1 MGDLDFDELDKAINE
16 LYETLGLDDEP
27 DNGAGA
33 QSMSKDDDSNRP
45 VADGDDNKSTDKSVA
60 GPAKSSKRRPIQ
72 DVRRPVA
79 SNQEQSN
86 ASSDTTNSSLDDGG
100 HGRFMDMVHPS
111 SDTQLQHKHNF
122 ASERQAELDAKLATE
137 AESAE
142 SNQDDTKSQEP
153 VQIAISIE
161 EDDAAIESTTK
172 PTSIQIDDSDNIE
185 IGTEA
190 ETKPEPESE
199 SQTEAEPESKAVA
212 ETGESSVQST
222 TKPQVTTAGRRGVQ
236 YRGDN
241 RRTRH
246 DLAQPLP
253 VTPVALSASE
263 VLSDDVGAKQYDTPF
278 LPDAKVS
285 KRPLGQVNRRL
296 EAAKPKAASNQST
309 DNHQS
314 ETSDVKLDVVAAK
327 PTKSKT
333 SEVVKS
339 RHETKPH
346 QAMSRRDYT
355 RLHQT
360 ESGQPVASRHSVSTS
375 DDGLTLNTRRSKT
388 LVIIGRILLFL
399 AIIIIGGLTGMAFY
413 YYGG

>member
-60 GPAKSSKRRPIQ
+60 GSAKSSKRRPIQ

-79 SNQEQSN
+79 SDQEQSD
-86 ASSDTTNSSLDDGG
+86 ASSDATNSLPDDGG

-111 SDTQLQHKHNF
+111 SDAQLQHKHNF

-137 AESAE
+137 AESAG
-142 SNQDDTKSQEP
+142 SNQDGAKPQEP
-153 VQIAISIE
+153 VQIAVSVE
-161 EDDAAIESTTK
+161 EDDVVIESATK
-172 PTSIQIDDSDNIE
+172 PTSIQIDDSDNVE
-185 IGTEA
+185 IDTET
-190 ETKPEPESE
+190 ETEPESG
-199 SQTEAEPESKAVA
+199 SKTEAEPEFKT
-212 ETGESSVQST
+212 ETDAGKSSAQST

-285 KRPLGQVNRRL
+285 KRPLGQVNRRP
-296 EAAKPKAASNQST
+296 EVAKPKTADNQST
-309 DNHQS
+309 DNHRS
-314 ETSDVKLDVVAAK
+314 EASDVKLDVVATK
-327 PTKSKT
+327 PTKPKT
-333 SEVVKS
+333 SEVIKS

-360 ESGQPVASRHSVSTS
+360 ESGQPVASRHSVSAS
-375 DDGLTLNTRRSKT
+375 DDGLTLNTRRSRT

>member
-60 GPAKSSKRRPIQ
+60 GSAKSSKRRPIQ

-79 SNQEQSN
+79 SDQEQSD
-86 ASSDTTNSSLDDGG
+86 ASSDTTNSSPDDGG

-142 SNQDDTKSQEP
+142 SDRDDTKPQEP
-153 VQIAISIE
+153 VQIAVSIE

-172 PTSIQIDDSDNIE
+172 PTSIQIDDSDNVE
-185 IGTEA
+185 IDTET
-190 ETKPEPESE
+190 ETEPESE
-199 SQTEAEPESKAVA
+199 SQTEAETESKAAA
-212 ETGESSVQST
+212 ETSEPLVQST
-222 TKPQVTTAGRRGVQ
+222 SKPQVTTAGRRGVQ

-263 VLSDDVGAKQYDTPF
+263 VVPDDVGAKQYDTPF

-296 EAAKPKAASNQST
+296 EAAKPKVASNQST

-314 ETSDVKLDVVAAK
+314 ETSDVKPDVVAAK

-360 ESGQPVASRHSVSTS
+360 ESGQPVASRHSVSAS
-375 DDGLTLNTRRSKT
+375 DDGLTLNTRRSRA
-388 LVIIGRILLFL
+388 LAIIGRILLFL
-399 AIIIIGGLTGMAFY
+399 AIIIIGGLTGVAFY

>member
-27 DNGAGA
+27 DNKAGA
-33 QSMSKDDDSNRP
+33 QSMPKDDDSNRP
-45 VADGDDNKSTDKSVA
+45 VTDGDDNEPAVESVVE
-60 GPAKSSKRRPIQ
+60 PAKSSKRRPIQ

-79 SNQEQSN
+79 SDQEQSDV
-86 ASSDTTNSSLDDGG
+86 SSDTTNSSPDDGG

-122 ASERQAELDAKLATE
+122 ASERQAELDAKLATG
-137 AESAE
+137 AESAD
-142 SNQDDTKSQEP
+142 SNQGGTKPQEP
-153 VQIAISIE
+153 VQIAVSVE
-161 EDDAAIESTTK
+161 EDDVVIESATK
-172 PTSIQIDDSDNIE
+172 PTSIQIDDSDNVE
-185 IGTEA
+185 IDTET
-190 ETKPEPESE
+190 ETEPESG
-199 SQTEAEPESKAVA
+199 SKTEAEPEFKT
-212 ETGESSVQST
+212 ETGEPLEQST
-222 TKPQVTTAGRRGVQ
+222 TKPRVTTAGRRGVQ

-253 VTPVALSASE
+253 VAPVALSASE
-263 VLSDDVGAKQYDTPF
+263 VVSDDVGVKQYDTPF

-285 KRPLGQVNRRL
+285 KRPLGQVNRRP
-296 EAAKPKAASNQST
+296 EVAKPKTADNQST
-309 DNHQS
+309 DNHRS
-314 ETSDVKLDVVAAK
+314 ETSDVKPDVVAAK

-375 DDGLTLNTRRSKT
+375 DDGLTLNTRRSRA

>member
-27 DNGAGA
+27 DNEAGA
-33 QSMSKDDDSNRP
+33 QSMPKDDDSNRP

-60 GPAKSSKRRPIQ
+60 GSAKSSKRRPIQ

-79 SNQEQSN
+79 SDQEQSD
-86 ASSDTTNSSLDDGG
+86 ASLDATNSLPDDGG

-111 SDTQLQHKHNF
+111 SDAQLQHKHNF
-122 ASERQAELDAKLATE
+122 APERQAELDAKLATE
-137 AESAE
+137 VESAD
-142 SNQDDTKSQEP
+142 SNQGGTKPQEP
-153 VQIAISIE
+153 VQIAVSVE
-161 EDDAAIESTTK
+161 EDDVVIESATK
-172 PTSIQIDDSDNIE
+172 PTSIQIDDSDNVE
-185 IGTEA
+185 IDTET
-190 ETKPEPESE
+190 ETEPESG
-199 SQTEAEPESKAVA
+199 SKTEAEPEFKT
-212 ETGESSVQST
+212 ETGEPLEQST
-222 TKPQVTTAGRRGVQ
+222 TKPRVTTAGRRGVQ

-285 KRPLGQVNRRL
+285 KRPLGQVNRRP
-296 EAAKPKAASNQST
+296 EVAKPKTADNQST

-346 QAMSRRDYT
+346 QVMSRRDYT

-360 ESGQPVASRHSVSTS
+360 ESGQPVASRHSVSAS
-375 DDGLTLNTRRSKT
+375 DDGLTLNTRRSRA

>member
-60 GPAKSSKRRPIQ
+60 GSAKSSKRRPIQ

-79 SNQEQSN
+79 SDQEQSD
-86 ASSDTTNSSLDDGG
+86 ASSDTTNSSPDGGG

-153 VQIAISIE
+153 VQIAVSIE
-161 EDDAAIESTTK
+161 EDDAVIESTTK
-172 PTSIQIDDSDNIE
+172 PTSIQIDDSDNVE
-185 IGTEA
+185 INTET
-190 ETKPEPESE
+190 ETKPESK
-199 SQTEAEPESKAVA
+199 SQTEAEPESKVVA

-253 VTPVALSASE
+253 VAPVALSASE
-263 VLSDDVGAKQYDTPF
+263 VVPDDVGAKQYDTPF

-375 DDGLTLNTRRSKT
+375 DDGLTLNTRRSKA

>member
-27 DNGAGA
+27 DNEAGA
-33 QSMSKDDDSNRP
+33 QSMSKDDDSNRL
-45 VADGDDNKSTDKSVA
+45 VADGDDNKPVVESVVE
-60 GPAKSSKRRPIQ
+60 PAKSSKRRPIQ

-79 SNQEQSN
+79 SDQEQSDV
-86 ASSDTTNSSLDDGG
+86 SSDTTNSSPDDGG

-161 EDDAAIESTTK
+161 EDDAVIESTTK
-172 PTSIQIDDSDNIE
+172 PTSIQIDDSDNVE
-185 IGTEA
+185 IDTET
-190 ETKPEPESE
+190 ETEPESE

-212 ETGESSVQST
+212 ETGESSVQPTS
-222 TKPQVTTAGRRGVQ
+222 KPQVTTAGRRGVQ

-263 VLSDDVGAKQYDTPF
+263 VVSDDVGAKQYDTPF

-296 EAAKPKAASNQST
+296 EAASNQST

-314 ETSDVKLDVVAAK
+314 ETSDVKPDVVVAK

-333 SEVVKS
+333 SDAIKS
-339 RHETKPH
+339 RHGTKPH

-360 ESGQPVASRHSVSTS
+360 ESGQPVASRHSVSAS
-375 DDGLTLNTRRSKT
+375 DDGLTLNTKRSKT

>member
-27 DNGAGA
+27 DNEAGA

-45 VADGDDNKSTDKSVA
+45 VADGDDNKSTDKSIA
-60 GPAKSSKRRPIQ
+60 GSVKSSKRRPIQ

-79 SNQEQSN
+79 SDQEQSDV
-86 ASSDTTNSSLDDGG
+86 SSDTTNSSPDDGG

-153 VQIAISIE
+153 VQIAVSIE
-161 EDDAAIESTTK
+161 EDDAVIESTTK

-185 IGTEA
+185 IGTET
-190 ETKPEPESE
+190 ETKPESK
-199 SQTEAEPESKAVA
+199 SQTETKTESEATA
-212 ETGESSVQST
+212 ETSEPLVQPTS
-222 TKPQVTTAGRRGVQ
+222 KPQVTTAGRRGVQ

-296 EAAKPKAASNQST
+296 EAAKPKVASNQSA

-360 ESGQPVASRHSVSTS
+360 ESGQPVASRHSVSAS
-375 DDGLTLNTRRSKT
+375 DDGLTLNTRRSKA

>member
-27 DNGAGA
+27 DNGARA

-60 GPAKSSKRRPIQ
+60 ESAKSSMRRPIQ

-79 SNQEQSN
+79 SDQEQSD
-86 ASSDTTNSSLDDGG
+86 ASSDTTKSSPDDGG

-161 EDDAAIESTTK
+161 EDDAVIESTTK
-172 PTSIQIDDSDNIE
+172 PTSIQIDDSDNVE
-185 IGTEA
+185 IDTET
-190 ETKPEPESE
+190 ETEPESE
-199 SQTEAEPESKAVA
+199 SQTEAEPEFKTEA

-241 RRTRH
+241 RRTRY

-263 VLSDDVGAKQYDTPF
+263 VVSDDVGAKQYDTPF

-360 ESGQPVASRHSVSTS
+360 ESGQPVASRHSVSAS

>member
-27 DNGAGA
+27 DNEAGA

-45 VADGDDNKSTDKSVA
+45 IADGDDNKSVVESA
-60 GPAKSSKRRPIQ
+60 AEPAKSSRRRPIQ

-79 SNQEQSN
+79 SDQEQSD

-153 VQIAISIE
+153 VQIAVSIE
-161 EDDAAIESTTK
+161 EDDAVIESTTK
-172 PTSIQIDDSDNIE
+172 PTSIQIDDSDDVE
-185 IGTEA
+185 IGTET
-190 ETKPEPESE
+190 ETEPESE
-199 SQTEAEPESKAVA
+199 SKTEAKTESEATA

-253 VTPVALSASE
+253 VASVALSASE
-263 VLSDDVGAKQYDTPF
+263 VVSDNVGAKQYDTPF

-285 KRPLGQVNRRL
+285 KRPLGQVNRRP
-296 EAAKPKAASNQST
+296 EAAKPKATDNQST

-314 ETSDVKLDVVAAK
+314 EASDVKPDVVATK

-333 SEVVKS
+333 SDAIKP

-346 QAMSRRDYT
+346 QVMSRRDYT

-375 DDGLTLNTRRSKT
+375 DDGLTLNTRRSRA

>member
-27 DNGAGA
+27 DNEAGA
-33 QSMSKDDDSNRP
+33 QSTSKDDDSNRP

-60 GPAKSSKRRPIQ
+60 GSAKSSKRRPIQ

-79 SNQEQSN
+79 SDQEQSD
-86 ASSDTTNSSLDDGG
+86 ASSDTTNSSPDDGG

-153 VQIAISIE
+153 VQIAVSIE
-161 EDDAAIESTTK
+161 EDDAVIESTTK

-190 ETKPEPESE
+190 ETKPESK
-199 SQTEAEPESKAVA
+199 SQTEAEPESEATA
-212 ETGESSVQST
+212 ETGEPLVQPTS
-222 TKPQVTTAGRRGVQ
+222 KPQVTTAGRRGVQ

-263 VLSDDVGAKQYDTPF
+263 VVSDDVGAKQYDTPF

-296 EAAKPKAASNQST
+296 EAVKPKAASNQST

-339 RHETKPH
+339 CHETKPH

-399 AIIIIGGLTGMAFY
+399 AIIIIGGLAGMAFY

>member
-27 DNGAGA
+27 DNEAGA

-79 SNQEQSN
+79 SDQEQSG
-86 ASSDTTNSSLDDGG
+86 ASSDTTNSSPDDGG

-153 VQIAISIE
+153 VQIAVSIE
-161 EDDAAIESTTK
+161 EDDAVIESTTK

-190 ETKPEPESE
+190 ETKPESK
-199 SQTEAEPESKAVA
+199 SQTEAKMESEATA
-212 ETGESSVQST
+212 ETDEPLVQPTS
-222 TKPQVTTAGRRGVQ
+222 KPQVTTAGRRGVQ

-263 VLSDDVGAKQYDTPF
+263 VVSDDVGAKQYDTPF

-296 EAAKPKAASNQST
+296 EAAKPKVASNQSA

-314 ETSDVKLDVVAAK
+314 ETSDVKPDVVATK

-360 ESGQPVASRHSVSTS
+360 ESGQPVASRHSVSAP

>member
-1 MGDLDFDELDKAINE
+1 MGDLDFGELDKAINE
-16 LYETLGLDDEP
+16 LYESLGLDDGP

-45 VADGDDNKSTDKSVA
+45 VADGDDNKSTDMSVV
-60 GPAKSSKRRPIQ
+60 GSAKSSKRRPIQ

-79 SNQEQSN
+79 SDQEQSD
-86 ASSDTTNSSLDDGG
+86 ASSDTTNSSPDDGG

-142 SNQDDTKSQEP
+142 SDRDDTKPQEP
-153 VQIAISIE
+153 VQIAVSIE

-185 IGTEA
+185 IDTET
-190 ETKPEPESE
+190 ETKPESK
-199 SQTEAEPESKAVA
+199 SQTEAKTESKAVA
-212 ETGESSVQST
+212 ETGESSAQSI

-253 VTPVALSASE
+253 VAPVALSASE
-263 VLSDDVGAKQYDTPF
+263 VVSDDVGAKQYDTPF

-296 EAAKPKAASNQST
+296 EVAKPKAASNQST
-309 DNHQS
+309 DNYQS
-314 ETSDVKLDVVAAK
+314 ETSDVKPDVVAAK

-375 DDGLTLNTRRSKT
+375 GDGLTLNTKRSKT

-399 AIIIIGGLTGMAFY
+399 AIIIIGGLTGIAFY

>member
-60 GPAKSSKRRPIQ
+60 GSAKSSKRRPIQ

-153 VQIAISIE
+153 VQIAVSIE
-161 EDDAAIESTTK
+161 EDDAVIESTTK

-199 SQTEAEPESKAVA
+199 SQTEAEPECKAVA
-212 ETGESSVQST
+212 ENGE
-222 TKPQVTTAGRRGVQ
+222 
-236 YRGDN
+236 
-241 RRTRH
+241 
-246 DLAQPLP
+246 
-253 VTPVALSASE
+253 
-263 VLSDDVGAKQYDTPF
+263 
-278 LPDAKVS
+278 
-285 KRPLGQVNRRL
+285 
-296 EAAKPKAASNQST
+296 
-309 DNHQS
+309 
-314 ETSDVKLDVVAAK
+314 
-327 PTKSKT
+327 
-333 SEVVKS
+333 
-339 RHETKPH
+339 
-346 QAMSRRDYT
+346 
-355 RLHQT
+355 
-360 ESGQPVASRHSVSTS
+360 
-375 DDGLTLNTRRSKT
+375 
-388 LVIIGRILLFL
+388 
-399 AIIIIGGLTGMAFY
+399 
-413 YYGG
+413 

>member
-60 GPAKSSKRRPIQ
+60 GSVKSSKRRPIQ

-79 SNQEQSN
+79 SDQEQSN
-86 ASSDTTNSSLDDGG
+86 ASSDATNSSPDDGG

-142 SNQDDTKSQEP
+142 SDRGDTKPQEP
-153 VQIAISIE
+153 VQIAVSIE
-161 EDDAAIESTTK
+161 EDDAVIESTTK
-172 PTSIQIDDSDNIE
+172 PTSIQIDDSDNVE
-185 IGTEA
+185 IGTET
-190 ETKPEPESE
+190 ETEPESE

-212 ETGESSVQST
+212 ETGEPLVQPTS
-222 TKPQVTTAGRRGVQ
+222 KPQVTTAGRRGVQ

-263 VLSDDVGAKQYDTPF
+263 VLSDGVGAKQYDTPF

-360 ESGQPVASRHSVSTS
+360 ESGQPVASRHPVSTS

>member
-60 GPAKSSKRRPIQ
+60 GSAKSSKRRPIQ

-79 SNQEQSN
+79 SDQEQSD
-86 ASSDTTNSSLDDGG
+86 ASSDTTNSSPDDGG

-142 SNQDDTKSQEP
+142 SDRDDTKPQEP
-153 VQIAISIE
+153 VQIAVSIE

-172 PTSIQIDDSDNIE
+172 PTSIQIDDSDNVE
-185 IGTEA
+185 IDTET
-190 ETKPEPESE
+190 ETEPESE
-199 SQTEAEPESKAVA
+199 SQTEAETESKAAA
-212 ETGESSVQST
+212 ETSEPLVQST
-222 TKPQVTTAGRRGVQ
+222 SKPQVTTAGRRGVQ

-263 VLSDDVGAKQYDTPF
+263 VVPDDVGAKQYDTPF

-296 EAAKPKAASNQST
+296 EAAKPKVASNQST

-314 ETSDVKLDVVAAK
+314 ETSDVKPDVVAAK

-360 ESGQPVASRHSVSTS
+360 ESGQPVASRHSVSAS
-375 DDGLTLNTRRSKT
+375 DDGLTLNTRRSRA
-388 LVIIGRILLFL
+388 LAIIGRILLFL
-399 AIIIIGGLTGMAFY
+399 AIIIIGGLTGIAFY

>member
-16 LYETLGLDDEP
+16 LYETLGLDDES
-27 DNGAGA
+27 DNEAGA
-33 QSMSKDDDSNRP
+33 QSITKDDGGNRP
-45 VADGDDNKSTDKSVA
+45 VADGDDDKSTGKGATEPVKS
-60 GPAKSSKRRPIQ
+60 PKRRSIQ
-72 DVRRPVA
+72 DVRRPVT
-79 SNQEQSN
+79 SDQEQSD
-86 ASSDTTNSSLDDGG
+86 ASSDATNSLPDDGG

-111 SDTQLQHKHNF
+111 SDAQLQHKHNF
-122 ASERQAELDAKLATE
+122 ASERQAELDAKLATG
-137 AESAE
+137 AESAD
-142 SNQDDTKSQEP
+142 SNQDGAKPREP
-153 VQIAISIE
+153 VQIAVSVE
-161 EDDAAIESTTK
+161 EDDVVIESATK
-172 PTSIQIDDSDNIE
+172 PTSIQIDDSDNVE
-185 IGTEA
+185 IDAKT
-190 ETKPEPESE
+190 ETKPESK

-263 VLSDDVGAKQYDTPF
+263 VVSDDVGAKQYDTPF

-285 KRPLGQVNRRL
+285 KRPLGQVNRRP
-296 EAAKPKAASNQST
+296 EVAKPKAASNQST

-314 ETSDVKLDVVAAK
+314 ETSDVKPDVVVAK

-346 QAMSRRDYT
+346 QAMLRRDYT

-375 DDGLTLNTRRSKT
+375 DDGLTLNTRRSKA

>member
-16 LYETLGLDDEP
+16 LYETLGLDDES
-27 DNGAGA
+27 DNEAGA
-33 QSMSKDDDSNRP
+33 QSITKDDGGNRP
-45 VADGDDNKSTDKSVA
+45 VADGDDDKSTGKGATEPVKS
-60 GPAKSSKRRPIQ
+60 PKRRSIQ

-79 SNQEQSN
+79 SNQEQSD
-86 ASSDTTNSSLDDGG
+86 ASLDATNSLPDDGG

-111 SDTQLQHKHNF
+111 SDAQLQHKHNF

-137 AESAE
+137 AESAD
-142 SNQDDTKSQEP
+142 SNQDGAKPQEP
-153 VQIAISIE
+153 VQIAVSVE
-161 EDDAAIESTTK
+161 EDDVVIESATK
-172 PTSIQIDDSDNIE
+172 PTSIQIDDSDNVE
-185 IGTEA
+185 IDTET
-190 ETKPEPESE
+190 ETEPESG
-199 SQTEAEPESKAVA
+199 SKTEAEPESKT
-212 ETGESSVQST
+212 ETDESLVRST

-253 VTPVALSASE
+253 VAPVALSASE
-263 VLSDDVGAKQYDTPF
+263 VVSDDVGAKQYDTPF

-285 KRPLGQVNRRL
+285 KRPLGQVNRRP
-296 EAAKPKAASNQST
+296 EVAKPKTADDQST
-309 DNHQS
+309 DNHRS
-314 ETSDVKLDVVAAK
+314 ETSDVKLDVVATK
-327 PTKSKT
+327 PTKPKA
-333 SEVVKS
+333 SEVIKS

-360 ESGQPVASRHSVSTS
+360 ESGQPVASRHSVSAS
-375 DDGLTLNTRRSKT
+375 DDGLTLNTRRSRT

>member
-27 DNGAGA
+27 DNEAGA

-45 VADGDDNKSTDKSVA
+45 IADGDDNKSVVESA
-60 GPAKSSKRRPIQ
+60 AEPAKSSRRRPIQ

-79 SNQEQSN
+79 SDQEQSD

-142 SNQDDTKSQEP
+142 SNQDDTKPQEP
-153 VQIAISIE
+153 VQIAVSIE
-161 EDDAAIESTTK
+161 EDDAVIESTTK
-172 PTSIQIDDSDNIE
+172 PTSIQIDDSDNVE
-185 IGTEA
+185 IGTET
-190 ETKPEPESE
+190 ETEPESE
-199 SQTEAEPESKAVA
+199 SQTEAETESEAVA
-212 ETGESSVQST
+212 ETGESFVQPTS
-222 TKPQVTTAGRRGVQ
+222 KPQVTTAGRRGVQ

-253 VTPVALSASE
+253 VTPVALSTSE
-263 VLSDDVGAKQYDTPF
+263 VVSDDVGAKQYDTPF

-285 KRPLGQVNRRL
+285 KRPLGQVNRR
-296 EAAKPKAASNQST
+296 AGAASNQST

-314 ETSDVKLDVVAAK
+314 EVSDVKPDVVVAK
-327 PTKSKT
+327 PTRSKT
-333 SEVVKS
+333 SEAIKS

-360 ESGQPVASRHSVSTS
+360 ESGQPVASRHSVSAS
-375 DDGLTLNTRRSKT
+375 DDGLTLNTRRSRA

>member
-27 DNGAGA
+27 DNEAGA

-45 VADGDDNKSTDKSVA
+45 VADGDDNKSTDKSIA
-60 GPAKSSKRRPIQ
+60 GSVKSSKRRPIQ

-79 SNQEQSN
+79 SDQEQSDV
-86 ASSDTTNSSLDDGG
+86 SSDTTNSSPDDGG

-153 VQIAISIE
+153 VQIAVSIE
-161 EDDAAIESTTK
+161 EDDAVIESTTK

-185 IGTEA
+185 IGTET
-190 ETKPEPESE
+190 ETKPESK
-199 SQTEAEPESKAVA
+199 SQTETKTESEATA
-212 ETGESSVQST
+212 ETSEPLVQPTS
-222 TKPQVTTAGRRGVQ
+222 KPQVTTAGRRGVQ

-253 VTPVALSASE
+253 VTPVVLSASE
-263 VLSDDVGAKQYDTPF
+263 VVPDDVGTKQYDTPF

-296 EAAKPKAASNQST
+296 EAAKPKVASNQSA

-360 ESGQPVASRHSVSTS
+360 ESGQPVASRHSVSAS
-375 DDGLTLNTRRSKT
+375 DDGLTLNTRRSKA

>member
-27 DNGAGA
+27 DNEAGA

-45 VADGDDNKSTDKSVA
+45 VADGDDNKPVVESAVEPVKS
-60 GPAKSSKRRPIQ
+60 PKRRPTQ

-79 SNQEQSN
+79 SDQEQSD
-86 ASSDTTNSSLDDGG
+86 ASSDTTNSSPDDGG

-137 AESAE
+137 AESTE
-142 SNQDDTKSQEP
+142 SNQGETKPQEP
-153 VQIAISIE
+153 VQIAVSIE
-161 EDDAAIESTTK
+161 EDDAVIESTTK
-172 PTSIQIDDSDNIE
+172 PTSIQIDDSDNVE
-185 IGTEA
+185 IGTET
-190 ETKPEPESE
+190 ETEPESE
-199 SQTEAEPESKAVA
+199 SQTEAETESEATA
-212 ETGESSVQST
+212 ETDEVLVQST

-253 VTPVALSASE
+253 VAPVALSASE
-263 VLSDDVGAKQYDTPF
+263 VVSDNVGAKQHDTPF

-285 KRPLGQVNRRL
+285 KRPLGQVNRRP
-296 EAAKPKAASNQST
+296 EAAKPKAASNQSA
-309 DNHQS
+309 DDHQS
-314 ETSDVKLDVVAAK
+314 ETSDVKPDVVAAK

-333 SEVVKS
+333 SDAIKS

-346 QAMSRRDYT
+346 QAMSHRDYT

-375 DDGLTLNTRRSKT
+375 DDGLTLNTRRSRA

>member
-27 DNGAGA
+27 DNEAGA

-60 GPAKSSKRRPIQ
+60 GSAKSSKRRPIQ
-72 DVRRPVA
+72 DVRRPAA
-79 SNQEQSN
+79 SDQEQSD
-86 ASSDTTNSSLDDGG
+86 ASSDITNSSPDDGG

-142 SNQDDTKSQEP
+142 SNQDGTKSQEP
-153 VQIAISIE
+153 VQIAVSIE
-161 EDDAAIESTTK
+161 EDDAAIEPTTK

-190 ETKPEPESE
+190 ETKPESK
-199 SQTEAEPESKAVA
+199 SQTEAKTESKAVA
-212 ETGESSVQST
+212 ETSEPLVQPTS
-222 TKPQVTTAGRRGVQ
+222 KPQVTTAGRRGVQ

-263 VLSDDVGAKQYDTPF
+263 VVSDDVGAKQYDTPF

-314 ETSDVKLDVVAAK
+314 ETSDVKPDVVAAK

-333 SEVVKS
+333 SEVVKL

-375 DDGLTLNTRRSKT
+375 DDGLTLNTRRSKA

>member
-1 MGDLDFDELDKAINE
+1 M
-16 LYETLGLDDEP
+16 
-27 DNGAGA
+27 
-33 QSMSKDDDSNRP
+33 
-45 VADGDDNKSTDKSVA
+45 
-60 GPAKSSKRRPIQ
+60 
-72 DVRRPVA
+72 
-79 SNQEQSN
+79 
-86 ASSDTTNSSLDDGG
+86 
-100 HGRFMDMVHPS
+100 
-111 SDTQLQHKHNF
+111 
-122 ASERQAELDAKLATE
+122 
-137 AESAE
+137 
-142 SNQDDTKSQEP
+142 
-153 VQIAISIE
+153 
-161 EDDAAIESTTK
+161 
-172 PTSIQIDDSDNIE
+172 
-185 IGTEA
+185 
-190 ETKPEPESE
+190 
-199 SQTEAEPESKAVA
+199 
-212 ETGESSVQST
+212 
-222 TKPQVTTAGRRGVQ
+222 
-236 YRGDN
+236 
-241 RRTRH
+241 
-246 DLAQPLP
+246 
-253 VTPVALSASE
+253 
-263 VLSDDVGAKQYDTPF
+263 
-278 LPDAKVS
+278 
-285 KRPLGQVNRRL
+285 GQVNRRL

>member
-33 QSMSKDDDSNRP
+33 QSMPKDDDSNRP
-45 VADGDDNKSTDKSVA
+45 VADGDDNKSTGKSVA
-60 GPAKSSKRRPIQ
+60 EPVKSSKRRPVQ

-79 SNQEQSN
+79 SDQEQSD
-86 ASSDTTNSSLDDGG
+86 ASSDTTNSLPDDGG
-100 HGRFMDMVHPS
+100 RGRFMDMVHPS

-137 AESAE
+137 AESTE
-142 SNQDDTKSQEP
+142 SNQDDTKPQEP
-153 VQIAISIE
+153 VQIAVSIE
-161 EDDAAIESTTK
+161 EDDVVIESTTK
-172 PTSIQIDDSDNIE
+172 PTSIQIDDSDNVE
-185 IGTEA
+185 IDTET
-190 ETKPEPESE
+190 ETEPESE
-199 SQTEAEPESKAVA
+199 SQTEVEPESKVAA
-212 ETGESSVQST
+212 ETGESLAQST
-222 TKPQVTTAGRRGVQ
+222 AKPQVTTAGRRGVQ

-241 RRTRH
+241 RRTWH

-253 VTPVALSASE
+253 IAPAALSASE
-263 VLSDDVGAKQYDTPF
+263 VVSDDVGAKQYDTPF

-285 KRPLGQVNRRL
+285 KRPLGQVNRRS
-296 EAAKPKAASNQST
+296 EAVSPKAASNQST
-309 DNHQS
+309 NNHQS
-314 ETSDVKLDVVAAK
+314 EVSDVKPDVVVAK

-333 SEVVKS
+333 SEAIKS

-346 QAMSRRDYT
+346 QAMSHRDYT

-375 DDGLTLNTRRSKT
+375 DDGLTLNTRRSKA
-388 LVIIGRILLFL
+388 LVMVGRMLLFL
-399 AIIIIGGLTGMAFY
+399 AIIIMGGLAGVAFY
-413 YYGG
+413 YCGW

>member
-33 QSMSKDDDSNRP
+33 QSMSKDDDGNRP

-60 GPAKSSKRRPIQ
+60 GSVKSSKRRPIQ
-72 DVRRPVA
+72 DARRPVA
-79 SNQEQSN
+79 SDQEQSN
-86 ASSDTTNSSLDDGG
+86 ASSDATNSSPDDGG

-137 AESAE
+137 AELAE

-153 VQIAISIE
+153 VQIAVSIE
-161 EDDAAIESTTK
+161 EDDAVIESTTK

-190 ETKPEPESE
+190 ETKPESK
-199 SQTEAEPESKAVA
+199 SQTEAKTESEATA
-212 ETGESSVQST
+212 ETGEPLVQPTS
-222 TKPQVTTAGRRGVQ
+222 KPQVTTAGRRGVQ

-253 VTPVALSASE
+253 VIPVVLSASE
-263 VLSDDVGAKQYDTPF
+263 VVPDDVGTKQYDTPF

-314 ETSDVKLDVVAAK
+314 ETSDVKPDVVAAK

-333 SEVVKS
+333 SEVIKS

-375 DDGLTLNTRRSKT
+375 DDGLTLNTRRSKA
-388 LVIIGRILLFL
+388 LAIIGRILLFL

>member
-27 DNGAGA
+27 DNEAGA

-45 VADGDDNKSTDKSVA
+45 VADGDDNKSTGKSVA
-60 GPAKSSKRRPIQ
+60 EPVKSSKRRPIQ
-72 DVRRPVA
+72 DVRRPVT
-79 SNQEQSN
+79 SDQEQSD
-86 ASSDTTNSSLDDGG
+86 ASSDTTNSSPDDGG

-142 SNQDDTKSQEP
+142 SNQDDTKPQEP
-153 VQIAISIE
+153 VQIAVSIE
-161 EDDAAIESTTK
+161 EDDAVIESTTK
-172 PTSIQIDDSDNIE
+172 PTSIQIDDSDNVE
-185 IGTEA
+185 IDTET
-190 ETKPEPESE
+190 ETEPESE
-199 SQTEAEPESKAVA
+199 SQTEAEPESKAAV

-253 VTPVALSASE
+253 VAPVVLSASE
-263 VLSDDVGAKQYDTPF
+263 VVSDDVGAKQYDTPF

-285 KRPLGQVNRRL
+285 KRPLGQVNRRP
-296 EAAKPKAASNQST
+296 EVAKPKAASNQST

-314 ETSDVKLDVVAAK
+314 ETSDVKPDVVATK

-333 SEVVKS
+333 SEAIKS

-360 ESGQPVASRHSVSTS
+360 ESGQPVASRHSVSAS
-375 DDGLTLNTRRSKT
+375 DDGLTLNTRRSRA